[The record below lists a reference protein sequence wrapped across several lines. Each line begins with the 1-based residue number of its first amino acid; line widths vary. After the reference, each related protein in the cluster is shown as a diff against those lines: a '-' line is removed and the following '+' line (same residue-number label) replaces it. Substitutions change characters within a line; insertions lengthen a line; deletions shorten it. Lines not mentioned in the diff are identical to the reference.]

1 MDIATT
7 HGPYGNPPPALATLP
22 PEIVAQNRELI
33 HAVKALNA
41 AGQFG
46 QDNELTYL
54 FDRETHRPVFR
65 VVNRKTRKVTGQIAP
80 ERVLEIARDSAG

>member
-1 MDIATT
+1 MDIATM
-7 HGPYGNPPPALATLP
+7 HGPYGNPLSAVAPLS

-41 AGQFG
+41 AEQFG
-46 QDNELTYL
+46 LDNELTYM

-80 ERVLEIARDSAG
+80 ERVLEIARGSAG